1 MKEQV
6 VVANPY
12 NEEHIY
18 LLEKYEAKNNLTHTT
33 TQYLKNTKKL
43 MSEIDYR
50 QLEQETPE
58 IVKTLF
64 LQENGNIITVLHLIG
79 EKDRK
84 ICRMTI
90 DNTSNFKHQEKLL
103 EEAENYAFTTLGMEE
118 IIILQEKSRSIPSN
132 YFKNRS
138 FEDLGMESNMQVY
151 MKSRSSEIKD
161 NHTNYQI

>member
-1 MKEQV
+1 
-6 VVANPY
+6 
-12 NEEHIY
+12 
-18 LLEKYEAKNNLTHTT
+18 
-33 TQYLKNTKKL
+33 
-43 MSEIDYR
+43 
-50 QLEQETPE
+50 
-58 IVKTLF
+58 
-64 LQENGNIITVLHLIG
+64 
-79 EKDRK
+79 
-84 ICRMTI
+84 MTI

-161 NHTNYQI
+161 NQTNYQI